1 MGDGQGRVCR
11 TEPEAGADVGTGC
24 GDCDRD
30 KGGFQHWCRVGCL
43 EPDADAEPQTQ
54 SRLRP
59 LTCVLGVS
67 FV

>member
-11 TEPEAGADVGTGC
+11 TEAEAGADVRTGC
-24 GDCDRD
+24 RDSDRD

-54 SRLRP
+54 S
-59 LTCVLGVS
+59 
-67 FV
+67 